1 MDQHEKQ
8 NTYYDDF
15 EVDGLTARFAI
26 LTDEEDAPPPGGE
39 PAFPRG
45 GGGEEPPL
53 PPAAEEA
60 PALGPAETLFSGWE
74 ELFPP
79 REEPAEPAADGQSA
93 DIPPQE
99 TDHLFHGG
107 GLLSREGDVRPSAE
121 ETAPHSRA
129 ETSAPREPVGQER
142 RRKAPASGASPEPSG
157 QPEGEGHSA
166 VSVADV
172 VASTVDAVLDQRKGD
187 QRRFAQQRQRAQ
199 KEQEKIHRSNSGRA
213 VDEEDFSG
221 PEPSLAE
228 ATVRQ
233 KRLFLRLKKR
243 AIAATVLA
251 ALSWVPYIIQY
262 FRPELPFAPYLP
274 YAGAALLAALCV
286 VGAPVFVAGFGRRQ
300 VNCFTL
306 ASVGAVAALLDAL
319 IPIAGRGDLPSMAGI
334 SAAGVA
340 LALWGECWRS
350 GALREGFRLVA
361 LGQPAYMVDLTEHGA
376 VKERGKAETFY
387 SRAMKE
393 DSATRWQRLLLP
405 VVLTGSLVFALLSSV
420 GRGAGGQFLWC
431 WSTLLSAGTA
441 LSLPFAYSLP
451 YYRLAKRMNK
461 SGSALAGFYGARQ
474 LSYSKELLVCDQDL
488 YPPGSIRLAGVKII
502 SEDRVKVAAYA
513 GSLAAAFDCG
523 WTPLLT
529 AYMQN
534 ERAHPVH
541 LEHFHVHEEGGI
553 SASIKGET
561 AILGVAGLLRRMSVR
576 LPKSLERKDALY
588 LSVDGELVA
597 IFALRYEPQDGVG
610 WALHAMR
617 RNGIT
622 PLFTTRDPNL
632 TSKSLKAAFGTDGG
646 GLFLDLNE
654 RLNLSQLRGESA
666 VRPNALLYR
675 EGLAPYMEAVA
686 GSKRLCRAVRWGG
699 AIALF
704 GSVCGTLLAY
714 YLIFMNRFAALH
726 PLQLLVFLALW
737 TVPVLVLAWN
747 ADRL

>member
-1 MDQHEKQ
+1 MDQKDKNLQ
-8 NTYYDDF
+8 NYDSF
-15 EVDGLTARFAI
+15 EVDGITAHFAI
-26 LTDEEDAPPPGGE
+26 LTDEDD
-39 PAFPRG
+39 
-45 GGGEEPPL
+45 
-53 PPAAEEA
+53 PPAARRDEPAPPGPSEPEESPA
-60 PALGPAETLFSGWE
+60 PRPAPQAEPLPDSLFSGWE
-74 ELFPP
+74 DLFPP
-79 REEPAEPAADGQSA
+79 LKEEPEAAAPVELSVPEAEKPIQASEEPPFFEEAAPPAPEEAPVPVAAPRERARPIRRKKAAPDRPPQRSQRAEAADGQA
-93 DIPPQE
+93 
-99 TDHLFHGG
+99 
-107 GLLSREGDVRPSAE
+107 
-121 ETAPHSRA
+121 
-129 ETSAPREPVGQER
+129 
-142 RRKAPASGASPEPSG
+142 
-157 QPEGEGHSA
+157 A
-166 VSVADV
+166 VSVAQV
-172 VASTVDAVLDQRKGD
+172 VADTVDAVLDERKGD
-187 QRRFAQQRQRAQ
+187 QRRFEQQRHKTQRQ
-199 KEQEKIHRSNSGRA
+199 QEKIHRSNSDRA
-213 VDEEDFSG
+213 VDAEDFSA

-233 KRLFLRLKKR
+233 KRLFLRLRKR

-251 ALSWVPYIIQY
+251 ALCWIPYIIQY
-262 FRPELPFAPYLP
+262 FQPDLPFVPYLP
-274 YAGAALLAALCV
+274 YAGAALLAVLCV
-286 VGAPVFVAGFGRRQ
+286 IGAPVFVAGFARRQ

-306 ASVGAVAALLDAL
+306 IAIGAVAALLDTL
-319 IPIAGRGDLPSMAGI
+319 LPISGRGDLPSMAGI
-334 SAAGVA
+334 AALGMA
-340 LALWGECWRS
+340 LALWGECWRC

-387 SRAMKE
+387 NRAMKE
-393 DSATRWQRLLLP
+393 DSATQWQRLLLP
-405 VVLTGSLVFALLSSV
+405 VVLLGSLVFALLSSV

-431 WSTLLSAGTA
+431 WSAILSAGTA

-451 YYRLAKRMNK
+451 YYRLAKRMGK
-461 SGSALAGFYGARQ
+461 SGSAMAGFYGARQ
-474 LSYSKELLVCDQDL
+474 LSYSKELLICDQDL

-502 SEDRVKVAAYA
+502 SEDQIKVAAYA

-529 AYMQN
+529 GYMQN
-534 ERAHPVH
+534 ARAHPVR

-561 AILGVAGLLRRMSVR
+561 AILGTAVLLRKMSVR

-617 RNGIT
+617 RNGLT
-622 PLFTTRDPNL
+622 PLFTTKDPNI
-632 TSKSLKAAFGTDGG
+632 TSKSLKAAFGNDGG

-654 RLNLSQLRGESA
+654 RLNLSQLRQESA

-686 GSKRLCRAVRWGG
+686 GSKRLCRSVRWGG

-704 GSVCGTLLAY
+704 GSICGTLLAY
-714 YLIFMNRFAALH
+714 YLIFMNRFSTLH
-726 PLQLLVFLALW
+726 PLQLLLFLLLW

-747 ADRL
+747 ADKL